1 MEVIILFPY
10 SWFPQTPT
18 VMGLYKELKQKGEVK
33 ILTLYNERRGSI
45 LDNPDFIYLNRY
57 KNQLNKYFLQL
68 VSYTTYQCLKIL
80 WVLFPRK
87 FRKYQVLTV
96 ELIRLSLRMNFY
108 FKKKQ
113 DYQVIAVDPDGAF
126 FCQLKNVEYHF
137 LSTELQKDR
146 LRDMMGLKSKNIKS
160 IIIQTQ
166 RRFDM
171 LTIPG
176 KEHISNKFFIQNA
189 PNFEVPVR
197 RTVASKKLIFAGAI
211 WEGFGVVY
219 CMEFVKKYK
228 EFYLS
233 VKGTPQCD
241 LEMYKKKY
249 VNEIQEGRIKID
261 TSYSDAAAF
270 NDILSECSIGF
281 SFYDE
286 SNSVIQESIE
296 HYVTAPSGKMF
307 TYFSLGI
314 PVIGSKGLSE
324 ISDFE
329 AGVTIKDYSPES
341 IYDAVQTILSDYK
354 KYSDNALKTAA
365 YYSFNIRAKP
375 FVEFLTNE

>member
-18 VMGLYKELKQKGEVK
+18 VMGLYKELKQKGDVK
-33 ILTLYNERRGSI
+33 ILTLYNESRGSI

-57 KNQLNKYFLQL
+57 TNRFNKYFLRF
-68 VSYTTYQCLKIL
+68 VSYISYQFLKIL
-80 WVLFPRK
+80 WILYPRK
-87 FRKYQVLTV
+87 FRKYKILTV
-96 ELIRLSLRMNFY
+96 ELIRLSLRMHFY
-108 FKKKQ
+108 LKKKQ
-113 DYQVIAVDPDGAF
+113 DYHVIAVDPDAAF
-126 FCQLKNVEYHF
+126 FCQLKNLKYHF

-189 PNFEVPVR
+189 PNFEAPAR

-219 CMEFVKKYK
+219 CMEFIKKYK
-228 EFYLS
+228 EFCLAL
-233 VKGTPQCD
+233 KGTPQCD
-241 LEMYKKKY
+241 LELYKKKY
-249 VNEIQEGRIKID
+249 FNEIREGRIRID
-261 TSYSDAAAF
+261 TSYSDTATF
-270 NDILSECSIGF
+270 NEILSACSIGF

-286 SNSVIQESIE
+286 SHPLIRESIE

-324 ISDFE
+324 INDFE
-329 AGVTIKDYSPES
+329 AGVTIKNYSPES

-354 KYSDNALKTAA
+354 RYSDNALKAAA
-365 YYSFNIRAKP
+365 YYSFDTRSKP
-375 FVEFLTNE
+375 FVEFLANE